1 MENPVWQRK
10 VAPGLNGGS
19 RRLVATES
27 CPLFGWC
34 RSNPQ
39 TVFIGG
45 GHDRTSLGH
54 RDDEGGHNRY
64 MDTIPLEGV
73 GDQAL
78 E

>member
-1 MENPVWQRK
+1 MKGGGRQRK
-10 VAPGLNGGS
+10 VAPSLNGGS

-45 GHDRTSLGH
+45 GRTLRH
-54 RDDEGGHNRY
+54 RDDEDGHNSY
-64 MDTIPLEGV
+64 MDTIPLKGV
-73 GDQAL
+73 GDRTSK
-78 E
+78 